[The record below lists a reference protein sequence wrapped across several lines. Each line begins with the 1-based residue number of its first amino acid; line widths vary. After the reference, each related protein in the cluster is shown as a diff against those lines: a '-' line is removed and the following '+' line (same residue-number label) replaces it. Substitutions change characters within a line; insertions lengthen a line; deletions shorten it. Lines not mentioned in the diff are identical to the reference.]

1 MQEIKITKLPQ
12 WVRNTCT
19 AEHSDRARSRY
30 ILRIAATIATPE
42 GSVRALSEMLGYHQN
57 TLTTMLANGQF
68 DDGLP
73 VNMIKAIEEQ
83 IGRGVIPRQLMNPE
97 VYDDQ

>member
-1 MQEIKITKLPQ
+1 
-12 WVRNTCT
+12 
-19 AEHSDRARSRY
+19 
-30 ILRIAATIATPE
+30 
-42 GSVRALSEMLGYHQN
+42 MLGYHQN
-57 TLTTMLANGQF
+57 TLSTMLANGQF